1 VQTDLEAL
9 SVSVSAPA
17 AQECHGN
24 NDLAEM
30 IQRTMARMINEGF
43 MGTASKEDIKEL
55 RTEMQAGFDRI
66 ENLLLAKQEQRL
78 NELEARMKTLEDA
91 LAVSPHTKSRQGKA
105 ACVSAASASP
115 PSLLARV
122 RDGDTRRD
130 PPCQASA
137 FLNVSMTSITG
148 MVSSAGSRE
157 TSSHPPRSM
166 RSISFRT

>member
-1 VQTDLEAL
+1 VENAVDKLAL
-9 SVSVSAPA
+9 
-17 AQECHGN
+17 
-24 NDLAEM
+24 
-30 IQRTMARMINEGF
+30 MINEGF
-43 MGTASKEDIKEL
+43 ESTATKDDLTALEGKL
-55 RTEMQAGFDRI
+55 TTRLDRI